1 MPNNPAKNMV
11 DSVDLNM
18 PQLRFHD
25 QSSLQTPV
33 GKPKKKR
40 TRIELSPING
50 DLDISSFIYEAVAT
64 IIPKIIDEVK
74 CSVNQ
79 AIKEM
84 IEKLLS

>member
-1 MPNNPAKNMV
+1 MSQRGMPNNPAKNMV

-25 QSSLQTPV
+25 QSPLQTPV

-50 DLDISSFIYEAVAT
+50 DLGISSFI
-64 IIPKIIDEVK
+64 DEL
-74 CSVNQ
+74 
-79 AIKEM
+79 
-84 IEKLLS
+84 KLLMRLSVQ